1 MHKHEMENK
10 KPLYNAINYI
20 NSIKFS
26 VNNLLLEYLNNEG
39 EYLLNIIKGEDE
51 LQRNSHFL
59 QRFISLK
66 IAETYK
72 NIPFYLN
79 AHSD

>member
-1 MHKHEMENK
+1 MENK
-10 KPLYNAINYI
+10 KPLYSAINYI

-26 VNNLLLEYLNNEG
+26 FNNLLLEYLNNEG

-51 LQRNSHFL
+51 LQRNSYFL
-59 QRFISLK
+59 QRSISLK

-79 AHSD
+79 AHAE